1 MWGCV
6 KFILLGLAFF
16 FIQATAFNNT
26 RAALKGSVVVV
37 TCQALREALKETEVS
52 VVVVTDC
59 ITCSSH
65 SWGGA
70 KLTVERNVTV
80 VGNTKCA
87 LRWLLSST
95 VIKVQDNFRLKF
107 ENLTIT
113 LAGLENCDHPPFL
126 QVEGNGSVEFQNVM
140 LGQDQSVEEES
151 FEDEVKSIQHDHHT
165 ISFCNKSTKYK
176 EEIGNGGR
184 RLKLKESQES
194 GKTDEGQES
203 KNEDLLKIVL
213 LLAGVAVLVT
223 ILLCVICSMTKRLT
237 FQRSKACLLESRESR
252 SGRCITAESISNP
265 QREQTSFL
273 IDNARFEFQIGK
285 GEHGCVYKASY
296 EGETLAIKVI
306 LANDLNPRASL
317 EARLAQNA
325 LHPNVVRSYCTL
337 SRGSIDWRDPL
348 EVCDDASEST
358 SRSGSLDDFI
368 YSTTQSVPRRNTW
381 LIVMEFCN
389 LGNLKDL
396 LKNAEVQAKLRGR
409 AKSQTAFLRK
419 IALDISRGM
428 YYLHCKDILHGDL
441 KPQNILLQNCP
452 SDPFGFVAKVGDFG
466 LSRHMT
472 NTAFVQTKTCGSVR
486 YMSPELLREGL
497 LSMKTDV
504 YSFGMVLWEM
514 VLGTE
519 PYFGKSEVEVMLMV
533 SEGRRPHSLGS
544 VTGELGVLMRLCLQ
558 QDYTTRPGFGHIVAA
573 LEGHWRNLSPIP
585 RRAALKS

>member
-1 MWGCV
+1 MWRCI
-6 KFILLGLAFF
+6 KSISFGLFFF
-16 FIQATAFNNT
+16 FIQAAALHNT
-26 RAALKGSVVVV
+26 HAALKGSVVVV

-65 SWGGA
+65 SWGGEL
-70 KLTVERNVTV
+70 LTIERNVTV
-80 VGNTKCA
+80 LGNTECL
-87 LRWLLSST
+87 LRWLVSST
-95 VIKVQDNFRLKF
+95 VMKVQDNFCLKF

-113 LAGLENCDHPPFL
+113 LTGRENCDHPRFL
-126 QVEGNGSVEFQNVM
+126 QVKGNGSVEFQNVK
-140 LGQDQSVEEES
+140 LGQDQSVKEGT
-151 FEDEVKSIQHDHHT
+151 FEDEVKRLQGNKYS

-176 EEIGNGGR
+176 EGMDNGGR
-184 RLKLKESQES
+184 RLKLKEPRDSREI
-194 GKTDEGQES
+194 DEGQEP
-203 KNEDLLKIVL
+203 KDEDLLKIIL
-213 LLAGVAVLVT
+213 LLAGVVVFVTLV
-223 ILLCVICSMTKRLT
+223 LCVICSMTKRLT
-237 FQRSKACLLESRESR
+237 LQLRKTCLLESQESR
-252 SGRCITAESISNP
+252 SGQCTTTESTSNP
-265 QREQTSFL
+265 LRERTSFQ

-337 SRGSIDWRDPL
+337 SRGSTDWRDPL
-348 EVCDDASEST
+348 EVCDDSSGST
-358 SRSGSLDDFI
+358 SCSGSLDDFI
-368 YSTTQSVPRRNTW
+368 YSTTQSVSRRNTW

-396 LKNAEVQAKLRGR
+396 LKSAELQAKLRGS
-409 AKSQTAFLRK
+409 AKTQTAFLRK

-428 YYLHCKDILHGDL
+428 HYLHCKDILHGDL

-514 VLGTE
+514 VLETE

-573 LEGHWRNLSPIP
+573 LEGHLRNLSSTP
-585 RRAALKS
+585 RLAAPKS